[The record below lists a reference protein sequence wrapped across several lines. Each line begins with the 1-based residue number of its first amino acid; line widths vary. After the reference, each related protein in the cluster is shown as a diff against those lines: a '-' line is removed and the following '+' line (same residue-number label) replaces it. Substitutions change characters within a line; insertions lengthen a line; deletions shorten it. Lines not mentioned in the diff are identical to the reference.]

1 MILGKRKSFQSL
13 MIHKFSNRMYHIR
26 TLKAKDRFTL
36 LTKLP
41 FLKFFSTSLTL
52 LVIFSFFSTSLTN
65 ILFLLC
71 QLLQVNKMM
80 IEFLLTF
87 GIMLARITLIT
98 WELVTA
104 CITHQLPDLATRKTL
119 RFFLFLFD
127 TSTIVRLKAILFIGY
142 WWISTPVLG
151 IHNRLLLTL

>member
-13 MIHKFSNRMYHIR
+13 MIHKFSNRMYYIR

-52 LVIFSFFSTSLTN
+52 LIIFSFFSTSLTN

-87 GIMLARITLIT
+87 GIMLARIALIT
-98 WELVTA
+98 RELITA
-104 CITHQLPDLATRKTL
+104 CITHQLPDLTTRQTL

-127 TSTIVRLKAILFIGY
+127 TSTIVRLKAILFIDY
-142 WWISTPVLG
+142 W
-151 IHNRLLLTL
+151 